1 MKDDII
7 LHADNI
13 HKSYYSPHTISI
25 LKGINLTVKRG
36 ETVAIIGRS
45 GEGKSTLLQV
55 IGTLDSPCKGSL
67 QIGGKKVSGWNK
79 SAIRNRHIAFI
90 FQTFHLLDDY
100 SAIDNVLLPAM
111 IGRKSTHPDS
121 DMYARAEKLLE
132 HVGLQDRM
140 DYNTKLLSGGEKQRV
155 AIARAFC
162 NNPDLILADEPTGN
176 LDRQTADPIH
186 SMLIDY
192 AKNHGHGL
200 VVVTHD
206 PSLAALC
213 DARYQ
218 LSDGILIRIP

>member
-1 MKDDII
+1 MSDDII
-7 LHADNI
+7 LQAEEI
-13 HKSYYSPHTISI
+13 QKSYYQPHHISI

-55 IGTLDSPCKGSL
+55 LGTLDSPCKGTL
-67 QIGGKKVSGWNK
+67 KIGGQQVSSWNK
-79 SAIRNRHIAFI
+79 SAVRNKHIAFI

-100 SAIDNVLLPAM
+100 SAIDNVLMPAK
-111 IGRKSTHPDS
+111 IGRKSTGIDS
-121 DMYARAEKLLE
+121 DAYARAEALLA
-132 HVGLQDRM
+132 HVGLKDRM

-192 AKNHGHGL
+192 AKSHGHGL

-206 PSLAALC
+206 PALAALC
-213 DARYQ
+213 DARYR
-218 LSDGILIRIP
+218 LADGVLNRIS